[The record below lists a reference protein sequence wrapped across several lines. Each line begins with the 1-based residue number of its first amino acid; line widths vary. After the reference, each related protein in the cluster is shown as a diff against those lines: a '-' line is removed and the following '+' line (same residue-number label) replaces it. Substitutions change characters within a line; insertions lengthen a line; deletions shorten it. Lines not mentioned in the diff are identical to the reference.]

1 VCSSAFFF
9 RDYKSACII
18 ILLHKGGQA
27 VNGRAELTRSL
38 KLRHIVVIGLGYMA
52 PMAVFDT
59 FGIVSGETGGHVP
72 AAYAVTLLAILF
84 TAASYGKMVRLFPSA
99 GTAYTYTQQTIH
111 PYAGFLVGW
120 ASLLDYLFLPMI
132 NALLTGVY
140 LSSVFPDVST
150 AWWII
155 GFIVLVTGLNVF
167 RVTVTASVNSILV
180 LFQVVVVML
189 FAGLAIRGL
198 MQGDGLGQ
206 VFNLRPFLSPDMSVI
221 ALLSGASILCF
232 SFLGFDAVTTLTE
245 ETVDAKKTIPRGIML
260 VALAGGALFITASY
274 FMQSL
279 FPDVSVL
286 SDPEAA
292 SAEIALFIGGTIFQ
306 LVFLAAALSS
316 TLASGLVSVTSVTRL
331 LYAMGRDGFLP
342 RRWFGYVHPKLRTPL
357 LNVLLV
363 GALMLFALY
372 MDLLT
377 ATSFINFGALIAFSF
392 VNISVMAYYFR
403 KKKNKHIKDWWGFVL
418 SPFIGTMFIAF
429 LWVNLET
436 TSMMLGLLWSFV
448 GLIYLLYLVKVKKTN
463 LEMVKFEE

>member
-1 VCSSAFFF
+1 MN
-9 RDYKSACII
+9 
-18 ILLHKGGQA
+18 GG
-27 VNGRAELTRSL
+27 AELTRSL
-38 KLRHIVVIGLGYMA
+38 KLWHIVVIGLGYMA

-59 FGIVSGETGGHVP
+59 FGIVAEETGGHVP

-84 TAASYGKMVRLFPSA
+84 TAASYGKMVRAFPSA

-140 LSSVFPDVST
+140 LSSVFPEVPT
-150 AWWII
+150 RWWII
-155 GFIVLVTGLNVF
+155 GFIALITLLNVF
-167 RVTVTASVNSILV
+167 RVTVTASVNSFLV
-180 LFQVVVVML
+180 LFQIAFVIL
-189 FAGLAIRGL
+189 FAGLSIRSL
-198 MQGDGLGQ
+198 VQGEGLGH
-206 VFNLRPFLSPDMSVI
+206 VFNIQPFFSPDLSVV

-245 ETVDAKKTIPRGIML
+245 ETVEAKKTIPRGILL

-292 SAEIALFIGGTIFQ
+292 SAEIALFIGGSVFQ
-306 LVFLAAALSS
+306 LLFLAAALSS

-331 LYAMGRDGFLP
+331 LYAMGRDGYLP
-342 RRWFGYVHPKLRTPL
+342 RKWFGYVHPKLKTPL

-363 GALMLFALY
+363 GTLMLSALY
-372 MDLLT
+372 LDLLT

-392 VNISVMAYYFR
+392 VNLSVIAYYLR
-403 KKKNKHIKDWWGFVL
+403 LKQERRMADWWGYL
-418 SPFIGTMFIAF
+418 LAPLIGTAFIAF
-429 LWVNLET
+429 LWISLDIK
-436 TSMMLGLLWSFV
+436 SMMLGLLWTFV
-448 GLIYLLYLVKVKKTN
+448 GLVYLYYLVKIKGAR
-463 LEMVKFEE
+463 LELVKFDE

>member
-1 VCSSAFFF
+1 
-9 RDYKSACII
+9 
-18 ILLHKGGQA
+18 
-27 VNGRAELTRSL
+27 
-38 KLRHIVVIGLGYMA
+38 
-52 PMAVFDT
+52 
-59 FGIVSGETGGHVP
+59 
-72 AAYAVTLLAILF
+72 
-84 TAASYGKMVRLFPSA
+84 MVRLFPSA

-150 AWWII
+150 VWWII

-180 LFQVVVVML
+180 LFQVVVVVL

-292 SAEIALFIGGTIFQ
+292 SAEIALFIGGTVFQ

-342 RRWFGYVHPKLRTPL
+342 KRWFGYIHPKLRTPV

-403 KKKNKHIKDWWGFVL
+403 KQKNKSIKDWWGFVL
-418 SPFIGTMFIAF
+418 SPLIGTTFIAF
-429 LWVNLET
+429 LWVNLEA
-436 TSMMLGLLWSFV
+436 TSMMLGLLWSSV

>member
-1 VCSSAFFF
+1 M
-9 RDYKSACII
+9 
-18 ILLHKGGQA
+18 
-27 VNGRAELTRSL
+27 NGRAELTRSL
-38 KLRHIVVIGLGYMA
+38 KLWHIVVIGLGYMA

-59 FGIVSGETGGHVP
+59 FGIVAEETGGHVP

-84 TAASYGKMVRLFPSA
+84 TAASYGKMVRAFPSA

-140 LSSVFPDVST
+140 LSSVFPEVPT
-150 AWWII
+150 RWWII
-155 GFIVLVTGLNVF
+155 GFIVLITLLNVF
-167 RVTVTASVNSILV
+167 RVTVTASVNSFLV
-180 LFQVVVVML
+180 LFQIAFVVL
-189 FAGLAIRGL
+189 FAGLSIRGL
-198 MQGDGLGQ
+198 VQGEGLGHI
-206 VFNLRPFLSPDMSVI
+206 FNIQPFFSPDLSVV

-245 ETVDAKKTIPRGIML
+245 ETVEAKKTIPRGILL

-292 SAEIALFIGGTIFQ
+292 SAEIALFIGGSVFQ

-331 LYAMGRDGFLP
+331 LYAMGRDGYLP
-342 RRWFGYVHPKLRTPL
+342 KKWFGYVHPKLKTPL

-363 GALMLFALY
+363 GTLMLSALY
-372 MDLLT
+372 LDLLT

-392 VNISVMAYYFR
+392 VNLSVIAFYLRFKQDR
-403 KKKNKHIKDWWGFVL
+403 SIADWWGYL
-418 SPFIGTMFIAF
+418 LAPLIGTAFLAF
-429 LWVNLET
+429 LWLSLDT
-436 TSMMLGLLWSFV
+436 QSMMLGLLWTFV
-448 GLIYLLYLVKVKKTN
+448 GLVYLLYLVKIKGAR
-463 LEMVKFEE
+463 LELVKFDE

>member
-1 VCSSAFFF
+1 M
-9 RDYKSACII
+9 
-18 ILLHKGGQA
+18 
-27 VNGRAELTRSL
+27 NGSAELTRSL
-38 KLRHIVVIGLGYMA
+38 KLWHIVVIGLGYMA

-59 FGIVSGETGGHVP
+59 FGIVAEETGGHVP

-84 TAASYGKMVRLFPSA
+84 TAASYGKMVRVFPSA

-140 LSSVFPDVST
+140 LSSVFPDVPT
-150 AWWII
+150 TWWII
-155 GFIVLVTGLNVF
+155 GFIVLITLLNVF
-167 RVTVTASVNSILV
+167 RVTVTASVNSFLV
-180 LFQVVVVML
+180 LFQIAVVIL

-198 MQGDGLGQ
+198 INGDGLGQ
-206 VFNLRPFLSPDMSVI
+206 VLNIRPFLSADLSVV

-245 ETVDAKKTIPRGIML
+245 ETVDAKKTIPRGILL

-292 SAEIALFIGGTIFQ
+292 SAEIALFIGGSVFQ
-306 LVFLAAALSS
+306 LIFLAAALSS

-331 LYAMGRDGFLP
+331 LYAMGRDGYLP
-342 RRWFGYVHPKLRTPL
+342 KKWFGYIHPRLKTPL

-363 GALMLFALY
+363 GTLMLAALY
-372 MDLLT
+372 LDLLT

-392 VNISVMAYYFR
+392 VNLSVIAYFLR
-403 KKKNKHIKDWWGFVL
+403 QKQEKRAADWWGYFL
-418 SPFIGTMFIAF
+418 APLIGTAFLAF
-429 LWVNLET
+429 LWGSLHAK
-436 TSMMLGLLWSFV
+436 SMILGLLWTFV
-448 GLIYLLYLVKVKKTN
+448 GLVYLLYLVKIKGAK
-463 LEMVKFEE
+463 LELMKFEE